1 MADINQNIK
10 NAYRSMYEQK
20 EEVLDETNKNDK
32 SDDGDGLDAVQPKA
46 VKKKFDDRKDKDID
60 NDGDVDS
67 SDKFLHK
74 RRKAVSKA
82 MEKEGNAFSK
92 ALMAAKEKGEKKF
105 KVGDKEYD
113 VQSELN
119 KLQNEMK
126 EEMNPTVHVK
136 KKGDKYC
143 VYNADGSIA
152 KEFDNKEDADKYAI
166 DNHDKIMAT
175 AKTEKVHKDD
185 DKMIKSQKKK
195 MVDEEDEEEEEE
207 PKMMDSDENPMKKK
221 KKPMV
226 PDADKSSED
235 DAEEDKPKVG
245 IEKPEDKKK
254 KKTSGNAGEKEAEI
268 SKIGEGTIKV
278 DDYEGSSAGGQK
290 AKKLGIKIKKISSSP
305 FGGDNV
311 QMSGPDAV
319 LIKFAKGNLG
329 VSAKAKT
336 IKDVQKELSEAAQV
350 SDFTNLLN
358 ELMAVD
364 AVGKK
369 KKEKDGSE
377 PEEKGENNPEGETD
391 FVDAH
396 GKKDVVVDGEKAID
410 DTSKTAKDTKPGK
423 HVKQQQAKGDSKP
436 IKSTEAPVK
445 GEKEPKEGEGKKSI
459 KTENTLM
466 DLAIKALSGKNV
478 PEMRKIVA
486 SAKEDNRNPFDARTK
501 DAKSF
506 LERMAKR
513 KNGDKGTMVKDNDPK
528 DLPMQPK
535 ELPKT
540 KGEK

>member
-1 MADINQNIK
+1 
-10 NAYRSMYEQK
+10 
-20 EEVLDETNKNDK
+20 
-32 SDDGDGLDAVQPKA
+32 
-46 VKKKFDDRKDKDID
+46 
-60 NDGDVDS
+60 
-67 SDKFLHK
+67 
-74 RRKAVSKA
+74 
-82 MEKEGNAFSK
+82 
-92 ALMAAKEKGEKKF
+92 
-105 KVGDKEYD
+105 
-113 VQSELN
+113 
-119 KLQNEMK
+119 
-126 EEMNPTVHVK
+126 
-136 KKGDKYC
+136 
-143 VYNADGSIA
+143 
-152 KEFDNKEDADKYAI
+152 
-166 DNHDKIMAT
+166 
-175 AKTEKVHKDD
+175 
-185 DKMIKSQKKK
+185 
-195 MVDEEDEEEEEE
+195 
-207 PKMMDSDENPMKKK
+207 
-221 KKPMV
+221 
-226 PDADKSSED
+226 
-235 DAEEDKPKVG
+235 
-245 IEKPEDKKK
+245 
-254 KKTSGNAGEKEAEI
+254 
-268 SKIGEGTIKV
+268 
-278 DDYEGSSAGGQK
+278 
-290 AKKLGIKIKKISSSP
+290 
-305 FGGDNV
+305 
-311 QMSGPDAV
+311 
-319 LIKFAKGNLG
+319 
-329 VSAKAKT
+329 
-336 IKDVQKELSEAAQV
+336 
-350 SDFTNLLN
+350 
-358 ELMAVD
+358 MAVD

-540 KGEK
+540 NGEK